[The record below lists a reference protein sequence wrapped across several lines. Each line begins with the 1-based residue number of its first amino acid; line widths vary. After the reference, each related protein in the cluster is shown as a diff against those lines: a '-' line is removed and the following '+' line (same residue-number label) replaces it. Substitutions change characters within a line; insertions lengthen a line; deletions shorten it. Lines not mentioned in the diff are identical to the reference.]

1 MSIREKCV
9 KKIHGVDVNSKVD
22 IKYLGDYLIMLEGKI
37 EEQNKKWQKLM
48 DEVVRIGSL
57 CTLMDKRIG
66 LRTERA
72 EKMGVKKDIGM

>member
-1 MSIREKCV
+1 MTIRDRCI
-9 KKIHGVDVNSKVD
+9 KKIYSLDVNSKVD
-22 IKYLGDYLIMLEGKI
+22 IKYLGDYLIELEGKI

-57 CTLMDKRIG
+57 CTQMDKRIG

-72 EKMGVKKDIGM
+72 EKMGINKDK